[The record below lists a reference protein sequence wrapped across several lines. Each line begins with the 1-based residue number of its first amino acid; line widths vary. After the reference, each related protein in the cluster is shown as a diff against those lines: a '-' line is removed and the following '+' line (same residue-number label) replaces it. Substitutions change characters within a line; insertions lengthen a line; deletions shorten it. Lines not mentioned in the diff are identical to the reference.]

1 MSKKTLS
8 VTVAKVSAAS
18 PDAENR
24 AKLIALIAAFISFI
38 LIIIDL
44 PQFKLLVL
52 QMVEGEQEKAQV
64 AQAEEV
70 TIFDKIVKGEIP
82 AEVLF

>member
-1 MSKKTLS
+1 
-8 VTVAKVSAAS
+8 VSAAS